1 MTGLILTIVCCHYV
15 GAKLVTMSESELKAR
30 QKKKSHPLF
39 EGLQKIEEELKQKK
53 AAEEEEQVSWNDLHH
68 SMLKRYQQKYP
79 EHGLRVQKDDDYDDE
94 FKELL
99 KKHNIDADEIRREL
113 KKDA

>member
-1 MTGLILTIVCCHYV
+1 MNTLLSLGS
-15 GAKLVTMSESELKAR
+15 KLVAMSESELKAR

-53 AAEEEEQVSWNDLHH
+53 LAEEEEKVSWNDLHH

-79 EHGLRVQKDDDYDDE
+79 EHGLRMQKDDDYDDE

-99 KKHNIDADEIRREL
+99 KKHNIDPEEIRRDL